1 MDYPNERYI
10 RFYSRDT
17 VTFSTWPW
25 EAQALLGPLMRKL
38 DRAGVLDTGEH
49 DPIDAVWSLYPRW
62 PREMIEIGLG
72 AMLRAGTVIHEGDR
86 ILMPRFMEAQE
97 ASQTDAQRQRESR
110 ARKRDQAAVTNRDGS
125 NGHSA
130 GALEGETIS
139 VKPAPIEPPETV
151 TERDGADRKRDGVS
165 GSSSLPSHRVTPYL
179 TNPTLTNPNQ
189 LATSPEAAS
198 PDAATSAA
206 PSARQVAPRGAPVR
220 FARKKRARE
229 IFAAYETLRSDRLG
243 GNVTRFT
250 DDHFRAMQQTVRYI
264 QQERGC
270 EEPEAWDWIAKFGTA
285 AIGEAVSP
293 EHSPEWADKLRTWR
307 VGPSAWT
314 KKRYQAVMSKIDA
327 GSKTPVNGATRKVK
341 HDDITGTPYFMDRGS
356 RRQCDENG
364 RIPGEE
370 GYGQQT

>member
-1 MDYPNERYI
+1 VDYPNERYI

-38 DRAGVLDTGEH
+38 DRAGVLDTGDH

-62 PREMIEIGLG
+62 PREMIEVGLG

-86 ILMPRFMEAQE
+86 LLMPRFMEAQE

-110 ARKRDQAAVTNRDGS
+110 ARKRDQAAVTKRDGP
-125 NGHSA
+125 NGHPLEA
-130 GALEGETIS
+130 TEGETRS
-139 VKPAPIEPPETV
+139 VKPAPSTVPETV
-151 TERDGADRKRDGVS
+151 TERDGTDRNSDNVN
-165 GSSSLPSHRVTPYL
+165 GSSSLPSHRVTPCL
-179 TNPTLTNPNQ
+179 TVPNQPVPNQ
-189 LATSPEAAS
+189 LAPSDEDAS
-198 PDAATSAA
+198 PDAATNAA

-229 IFAAYETLRSDRLG
+229 IFAAYETLRADRLG
-243 GNVTRFT
+243 GNVTLFT
-250 DDHFRAMQQTVRYI
+250 DDHYRVMQQTVRYV

-270 EEPEAWDWIAKFGTA
+270 EEPEAWDWLAKFGTA
-285 AIGEAVSP
+285 AIDEAVAP
-293 EHSPEWADKLRTWR
+293 EHSPEWAEKLRRWR
-307 VGPSAWT
+307 VGPSAWA

-327 GSKTPVNGATRKVK
+327 GSKSSVNGVKRKVK

-356 RRQCDENG
+356 RRQCDESG

-370 GYGQQT
+370 GYGQ